1 MHPAMRSEV
10 EEMDES
16 DEEWEESQIRRA
28 NLWGAESFTKADKVR
43 PASIQTEHPCRKLTI
58 FVAA

>member
-43 PASIQTEHPCRKLTI
+43 PASI
-58 FVAA
+58 